1 MEEHDLQMLRGTPLF
16 AGMTPDEVREALV
29 GAGAQIRPFEKGEFL
44 LRAGEPVRRVGL
56 LMQGEALVVR
66 EDVWGKRSVLTTLAP
81 GQLFAE
87 ALACAGTVGSPV
99 SVQATQSGRALLLRA
114 QRLFGAGAQ
123 KGQAALT
130 GNLMHIMAQK
140 NLALNRKI
148 EVLSRRTTREKLL
161 AFLGEEARRSHGRTF
176 AIPYNRQELADY
188 LGVDRSAMC
197 TELSHL
203 KKEGWLDFH
212 RSTFQLLTVG
222 EGEKA
227 PISSQE

>member
-1 MEEHDLQMLRGTPLF
+1 MEECDLQMLRKTPLF
-16 AGMTPDEVREALV
+16 AGMTPDEVKSALAGTEA
-29 GAGAQIRPFEKGEFL
+29 QMRPFEKGEFL
-44 LRAGEPVRRVGL
+44 LRTGEPVRWVGL
-56 LMQGEALVVR
+56 LMQGEALVMR

-87 ALACAGTVGSPV
+87 ALACAGTEESPV

-114 QRLFGAGAQ
+114 QRLFDAGAQ

-161 AFLGEEARRSHGRTF
+161 AFLGEEARRAHGRTF
-176 AIPYNRQELADY
+176 AIPYNRQALADY

-197 TELSHL
+197 TELSRL

-212 RSTFQLLTVG
+212 RSTFRLLAAG
-222 EGEKA
+222 EES
-227 PISSQE
+227 PVSSLE

>member
-1 MEEHDLQMLRGTPLF
+1 MEERDLQMLRKTPLF
-16 AGMTPDEVREALV
+16 AGMTPGEVKGALA

-44 LRAGEPVRRVGL
+44 LRAGEPVRWVGL

-87 ALACAGTVGSPV
+87 ALACAGTEESPV

-114 QRLFGAGAQ
+114 QRLFDAGAQ
-123 KGQAALT
+123 RGQAALT

-161 AFLGEEARRSHGRTF
+161 AFLGEEARRARGRTF
-176 AIPYNRQELADY
+176 AIPYNRQALADY

-197 TELSHL
+197 TELSRL

-212 RSTFQLLTVG
+212 RSTFRLLAAG
-222 EGEKA
+222 EEA
-227 PISSQE
+227 PVPSQE